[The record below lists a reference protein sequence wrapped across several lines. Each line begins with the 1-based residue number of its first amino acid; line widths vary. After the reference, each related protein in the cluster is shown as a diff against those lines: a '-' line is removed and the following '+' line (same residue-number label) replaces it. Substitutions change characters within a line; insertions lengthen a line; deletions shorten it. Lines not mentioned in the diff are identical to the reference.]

1 MLHPFCWAGWAK
13 ARRGCFSGGNLGIC
27 FIGLLGLE
35 VWSLF
40 HLSPVSNFTLTL
52 SYVVVAL
59 FVVVLIFGVSAT
71 FIKYHRLKRSGSGG
85 VVGRDEL
92 KAVAG
97 HWGVCLLF
105 AGLVGIVGALMD
117 SLSFVLPLFLML
129 LVCLFLYVWLRKRDF
144 KAGVITVKAAYLVNI
159 VLIVCIAVP
168 VGVDAYVVVSTSHDR
183 VVVRYQ
189 DASGNYHD
197 SVQRNALVGQ
207 VREVRKDEGQV
218 EYQWGEASIHGGN
231 AVIPI
236 SSDSKDSRSRVEIV
250 DDLQA
255 GEAPYVVREV
265 TIERFVGTRD
275 DAPLCLGLD
284 VQLRKS
290 PDCTLGTINAK
301 FHGTRSIIHIPAGS
315 YTQYVKAS

>member
-1 MLHPFCWAGWAK
+1 M
-13 ARRGCFSGGNLGIC
+13 RRVSLYGGNLGVC

-35 VWSLF
+35 ALSLLQ
-40 HLSPVSNFTLTL
+40 LSPVSNFMLTL
-52 SYVVVAL
+52 SYVVVAV

-71 FIKYHRLKRSGSGG
+71 FIEYRRLKRRGSGG
-85 VVGRDEL
+85 DVGRDEL

-97 HWGVCLLF
+97 HWGACLLL
-105 AGLVGIVGALMD
+105 AGIVGMEGALID

-144 KAGVITVKAAYLVNI
+144 KAGVITVKVAYLVSV
-159 VLIVCIAVP
+159 VLIACIAVP
-168 VGVDAYVVVSTSHDR
+168 VGVDAYVVVSTSRDR

-231 AVIPI
+231 AVMPI

-250 DDLQA
+250 DDLLT

-265 TIERFVGTRD
+265 SIERYVGTRD
-275 DAPLCLGLD
+275 DAPLCLGQD

-290 PDCTLGTINAK
+290 PDCTLGSINAK
-301 FHGTRSIIHIPAGS
+301 VQGIRNIIHIPAGS
-315 YTQYVKAS
+315 YTQYVKVS

>member
-1 MLHPFCWAGWAK
+1 M
-13 ARRGCFSGGNLGIC
+13 RRISSQDGNLGVC
-27 FIGLLGLE
+27 FICLKRLE
-35 VWSLF
+35 ALSLF
-40 HLSPVSNFTLTL
+40 QLSPVSNFMLTL

-59 FVVVLIFGVSAT
+59 FVAVLIFGVSAT
-71 FIKYHRLKRSGSGG
+71 FVKYHRLKRRGSGG

-92 KAVAG
+92 KAVVG

-105 AGLVGIVGALMD
+105 AGLVGIAGALMD
-117 SLSFVLPLFLML
+117 SLSFILPLFLML
-129 LVCLFLYVWLRKRDF
+129 LVCMFLYVWLRKKDF
-144 KAGVITVKAAYLVNI
+144 KTGVITVKAAYLVNI
-159 VLIVCIAVP
+159 VLIACIAVP
-168 VGVDAYVVVSTSHDR
+168 VGVDAYVVASTSRDR
-183 VVVRYQ
+183 VAVRYQ
-189 DASGNYHD
+189 DASGNYHN
-197 SVQRNALVGQ
+197 SVQRNTLVGQ
-207 VREVRKDEGQV
+207 VREVRKDDSQV
-218 EYQWGEASIHGGN
+218 EYQWGESSTYGGD
-231 AVIPI
+231 VTVPV
-236 SSDSKDSRSRVEIV
+236 SSDRKDSHSRVEIV

-301 FHGTRSIIHIPAGS
+301 VQGIRNVIHIPAGS

>member
-1 MLHPFCWAGWAK
+1 MFQ
-13 ARRGCFSGGNLGIC
+13 
-27 FIGLLGLE
+27 
-35 VWSLF
+35 
-40 HLSPVSNFTLTL
+40 LSPVSNFILTL
-52 SYVVVAL
+52 SYVGVAL

-71 FIKYHRLKRSGSGG
+71 FVKYHRLKRRGSGG

-92 KAVAG
+92 KAVVG
-97 HWGVCLLF
+97 HWGICLLF

-117 SLSFVLPLFLML
+117 SLSFILPLFLML
-129 LVCLFLYVWLRKRDF
+129 LVCLFLYVWLRKKDF
-144 KAGVITVKAAYLVNI
+144 KTGVITVKAAYLVNI
-159 VLIVCIAVP
+159 VFIACIAVP
-168 VGVDAYVVVSTSHDR
+168 VGVDAYVVVSASEDR

-207 VREVRKDEGQV
+207 VSEVRKDDGQV
-218 EYQWGEASIHGGN
+218 EYQWGESSVQGGN
-231 AVIPI
+231 VTVPM
-236 SSDSKDSRSRVEIV
+236 SGDSKDSHSRVEIV

-265 TIERFVGTRD
+265 TIERFVGARD

-290 PDCTLGTINAK
+290 PDCTFKDINAK
-301 FHGTRSIIHIPAGS
+301 VQGARSVIHIPAGS

>member
-1 MLHPFCWAGWAK
+1 M
-13 ARRGCFSGGNLGIC
+13 RRNCFRGGNLGVC
-27 FIGLLGLE
+27 FIRLMRLE
-35 VWSLF
+35 ALSLF
-40 HLSPVSNFTLTL
+40 LLSPVSNFMLTL

-59 FVVVLIFGVSAT
+59 FVAVLIFGVSAT
-71 FIKYHRLKRSGSGG
+71 FVKYRRLKSGGSGG
-85 VVGRDEL
+85 DVERDEL

-105 AGLVGIVGALMD
+105 AGLVGIAGALMD
-117 SLSFVLPLFLML
+117 SLSFILPLFLML
-129 LVCLFLYVWLRKRDF
+129 LVCLFLYVWLRKKDF
-144 KAGVITVKAAYLVNI
+144 KTGVITVKAAYLVNI
-159 VLIVCIAVP
+159 VLIACIAVP
-168 VGVDAYVVVSTSHDR
+168 VSVDAYVVASTSHDR

-197 SVQRNALVGQ
+197 SIQHNALVGQ
-207 VREVRKDEGQV
+207 VREVRKDDSQV
-218 EYQWGEASIHGGN
+218 EYQWGESSVYGGN
-231 AVIPI
+231 VVVPM

-265 TIERFVGTRD
+265 TMERFVGTRD
-275 DAPLCLGLD
+275 DAPLCLGQD

-290 PDCTLGTINAK
+290 PDCSLGTINAK
-301 FHGTRSIIHIPAGS
+301 VQGARNVIHIPAGS